1 MRTIIIL
8 LALLLDFAAVS
19 AQYNTITY
27 NIPTGGQTVTV
38 SPPVLLTGAYVVV
51 GTRGPINLGS
61 NTYTLTYSALPANG
75 TSWTVKCDFRRLTQ
89 SASGANVT
97 IFGVKPL
104 QAHPTVDTFNIS
116 FSVLPDSVGTKYL
129 YYIYNGLNDGGVING
144 AATFNGA
151 TRINGTLTVADS
163 ALFFGDTYLK
173 PTSAIETGVT
183 VVAADTGG
191 RLTYGCAPWCIT
203 GNTGLL
209 STNYLG
215 TTDTVPLRFRT
226 NGAASGIVDYNLQ
239 NVALGYQS
247 LLGNTTGYS
256 NVAIGYQSMTSNS
269 TGIFNTA
276 VGVNSLQSTSS
287 GSSNVANGISA
298 LSATTTGSE
307 NVGVGASAGAS
318 ITTGV
323 NNVAVGSGSLGA
335 LTTGSN
341 NTAIG
346 HSATVATAATSRG
359 IAIGQGAVASSNQ
372 LTFGGV
378 RTISIPNATTAIRY
392 ILTDTSGTGD
402 FVPQPNPINA
412 QTTYTPLTGDSI
424 TPTTA
429 SNLINPAGTI
439 ANFTIRLP
447 ASPYSGQLL
456 EFSSTQ
462 IITNL
467 LWSVALNQ
475 SVTAAATLP
484 AAMAAGGTVKIMYN
498 SATTTWYN
506 W

>member
-1 MRTIIIL
+1 MRTTILL

-51 GTRGPINLGS
+51 GTRGPVNLGS

-116 FSVLPDSVGTKYL
+116 FTVLPDSVGTKYL

-144 AATFNGA
+144 DVNFNGP

-163 ALFFGDTYLK
+163 ALFFGKTYLK
-173 PTSAIETGVT
+173 PTSAILAGVS

-191 RLTYGCAPWCIT
+191 RLAYGCAPWCIT

-209 STNYLG
+209 STSFLG
-215 TTDTVPLRFRT
+215 TTDTSSLRFRVNNT
-226 NGAASGIVDYNLQ
+226 ASGIVNVNLL
-239 NVALGYQS
+239 NTALGFAS
-247 LLGNTTGYS
+247 LFSNTTGADNTAFGYTALGGNTTGS
-256 NVAIGYQSMTSNS
+256 D
-269 TGIFNTA
+269 NTA
-276 VGVNSLQSTSS
+276 VGV
-287 GSSNVANGISA
+287 GSMISN
-298 LSATTTGSE
+298 TTGLS
-307 NVGVGASAGAS
+307 NCAFGQ
-318 ITTGV
+318 
-323 NNVAVGSGSLGA
+323 GSLPN

-341 NTAIG
+341 NAAIG
-346 HSATVATAATSRG
+346 ANAGGIITTGNQNVFIGQQAIAAATNTTNG
-359 IAIGQGAVASSNQ
+359 IAIGFQSTSATKGIALGSSASASQNQ
-372 LTFGGV
+372 LAIAGI
-378 RTISIPNATTAIRY
+378 RTISIPNATNSIRY
-392 ILTDTSGTGD
+392 LLTDTSGTGD
-402 FVPQPNPINA
+402 FVPQPNPIEA
-412 QTTYTPLTGDSI
+412 QTTLTPLTGDSV
-424 TPTTA
+424 TVSTT